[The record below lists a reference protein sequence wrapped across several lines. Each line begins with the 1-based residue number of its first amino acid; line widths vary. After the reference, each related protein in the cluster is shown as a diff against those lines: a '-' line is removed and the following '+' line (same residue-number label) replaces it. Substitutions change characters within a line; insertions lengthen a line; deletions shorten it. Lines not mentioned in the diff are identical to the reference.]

1 MRDVIVIGGGVA
13 GLVAAREC
21 AHFGLSVTVLEAT
34 DAVGGAVAHHEV
46 AGLTL
51 DSGAESFAVRR
62 GSVAK
67 FVAQLGLSD
76 EVVAPNP
83 AGAWLHLPAH
93 ETSGGTRGG
102 PGGRPDGELAGGSV
116 SVPLPRA
123 GVLGIPGSPLAT
135 DVRRVLGWGGAWRA
149 YLDRL
154 IPVLKIGREHSLG
167 ELVRKRMGRR
177 VLERLVEPVASGVYS
192 ASALDLEVDVVAP
205 GLNGALTTTGSLSG
219 AVLALR
225 AAAPAGSAV
234 GGLRGGMSRLVDALV
249 ADLEHFGVEIV
260 TGSRVQGLVAGGSDD
275 DPVWAVTL
283 GEVAP
288 VTDGEGADTSA
299 TDSSATDGPTTDGPA
314 ATSSATDT
322 SATGGPATD
331 GPATSSPVT
340 DGSATNSPAT
350 DGPTLVNTPLESR
363 FVIVATPGAQ
373 ALDLLA
379 SLGPELAA
387 LTELDWPEPTVVELA
402 TIVIDAP
409 ALDVHPRGTG
419 VLVAAGTPG
428 VTAKALTH
436 VSAKWAWVAEDA
448 GPGRHVI
455 RLSYGRAGET
465 SATADLG
472 DVEFQTLALR
482 DASTLL
488 GVELAADVVR
498 GFARTEWRDALS
510 PATIGAR
517 ERVASVREAIAAT
530 PGLDLTGAWLA
541 GTGLASVIPDAL
553 ATAGRIRHLALGL

>member
-21 AHFGLSVTVLEAT
+21 AHIGLSVTVLEAT

-51 DSGAESFAVRR
+51 DSGAESFAVGR

-67 FVAQLGLSD
+67 FVAQLGLSN

-260 TGSRVQGLVAGGSDD
+260 TGSRVQGLVAGRSDD

-288 VTDGEGADTSA
+288 
-299 TDSSATDGPTTDGPA
+299 
-314 ATSSATDT
+314 
-322 SATGGPATD
+322 ATD
-331 GPATSSPVT
+331 GPATSSP
-340 DGSATNSPAT
+340 
-350 DGPTLVNTPLESR
+350 TLVNSPLESR

>member
-21 AHFGLSVTVLEAT
+21 AHIGLSVTVLEAT

-93 ETSGGTRGG
+93 GTSGGTGG
-102 PGGRPDGELAGGSV
+102 GPGGRPGGRPDGELAGGSV

-288 VTDGEGADTSA
+288 ATDGEGADT
-299 TDSSATDGPTTDGPA
+299 
-314 ATSSATDT
+314 SATDT

-455 RLSYGRAGET
+455 RLSYGRAGEE

-488 GVELAADVVR
+488 GIELAADVVR

>member
-51 DSGAESFAVRR
+51 DSGAESFAVGR

-93 ETSGGTRGG
+93 ETSGGTRRGPGGG
-102 PGGRPDGELAGGSV
+102 PGGELAGKSV
-116 SVPLPRA
+116 SVPLPKA

-260 TGSRVQGLVAGGSDD
+260 TGSRVQGLVAGRSDD
-275 DPVWAVTL
+275 DPVWAVAL
-283 GEVAP
+283 GAVAP
-288 VTDGEGADTSA
+288 ATDGEGADTPA
-299 TDSSATDGPTTDGPA
+299 ADGP
-314 ATSSATDT
+314 
-322 SATGGPATD
+322 ATGGPATD
-331 GPATSSPVT
+331 GPPTSGSVT
-340 DGSATNSPAT
+340 GGPAASSSATDS
-350 DGPTLVNTPLESR
+350 PTLVNSPLESR

-409 ALDVHPRGTG
+409 ALDIHPRGTG

-436 VSAKWAWVAEDA
+436 VSAKWEWVAEDA

-455 RLSYGRAGET
+455 RLSYGRAGEA

-472 DVEFQTLALR
+472 DVEFQALALR

-530 PGLDLTGAWLA
+530 SGLDLTGAWLA

-553 ATAGRIRHLALGL
+553 AAGGRIRNAVLGLD